1 MSTSDP
7 TPRRR
12 FLQTTAVAAAAIACS
27 GCAAFQRRDVSAR
40 AAKGA
45 ETLVIDLAEHP
56 ELGAENGFIR
66 AIAGDDRLIIV
77 HMPGGSFTALSMVCT
92 HWGCDVDW
100 AAAQKG
106 FHCSCHGSRFAPDGQ
121 VLEGP
126 ADEPLAVYPV
136 SVDGQILTVALK
148 G

>member
-1 MSTSDP
+1 MTTSDP

-27 GCAAFQRRDVSAR
+27 GCAAFQRRDVSAK

-56 ELGAENGFIR
+56 ALANEHGFIR
-66 AIAGDDRLIIV
+66 AAAGDDRLIIV
-77 HMPGGSFTALSMVCT
+77 HLPGGGFAALSMVCT

-100 AAAQKG
+100 ATAQTG
-106 FHCSCHGSRFAPDGQ
+106 FHCSCHGSRFAVDGA

-136 SVDGQILTVALK
+136 SVDGQMLTVSLK
-148 G
+148 V